1 MTQDVRK
8 PGRKSRKIGYSHE
21 TGLSFLLFA
30 VLIIAWEAI
39 VRGFGIPSLIIPTPS
54 AVAASLVKN
63 LGTQSFYYHIGVTL
77 WEILAGFVV
86 GALIGLI
93 IGVTIGQW
101 KLLEKI
107 VYPYVVALQTVPKV
121 AIAPMIIIW
130 FGYGLM
136 SKVVITALIVFFPV
150 VVNCIAGMNAASRQQ
165 IEMLQSFTATR
176 WQIFRMV
183 KLQTALPYI
192 FAGLDIGVVL
202 AVIGAIVGEFIGS
215 QAGLGNL
222 LLQKN
227 FSMDTAGSFAII
239 FVLSAIGIILHRI
252 IHVLRNITIFWAER
266 EGVLANEAT

>member
-21 TGLSFLLFA
+21 TGLSILLFA

-86 GALIGLI
+86 GALIGLV